1 MRIRTNVI
9 ILGILFIS
17 AYAGNYLGLG
27 DRFWWLDV
35 ALHFLGGF
43 FIAVLI
49 REYYKSHLEK
59 MAKPVRILFLVA
71 SVALVGL
78 LWEFYEYL
86 VWTFFDRFPQWDLF
100 NIGFDLPDYFD
111 ALSDL
116 LMDLLGTIALV
127 LLNKKSD

>member
-49 REYYKSHLEK
+49 R
-59 MAKPVRILFLVA
+59 
-71 SVALVGL
+71 
-78 LWEFYEYL
+78 EFYEYL